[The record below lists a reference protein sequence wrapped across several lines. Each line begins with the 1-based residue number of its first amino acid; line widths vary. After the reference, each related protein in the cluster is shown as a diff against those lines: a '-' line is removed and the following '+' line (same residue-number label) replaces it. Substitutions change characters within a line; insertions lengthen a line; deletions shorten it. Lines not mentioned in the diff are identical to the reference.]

1 MAKRKRS
8 TKACSA
14 TTVRFKTKRGKTIAF
29 KGHSGAGCG
38 PRPQPKTGHLRHY
51 KAAFKAAAKPCK
63 GKPRGAFLN
72 CMKTQTPR

>member
-8 TKACSA
+8 TKACHR
-14 TTVRFKTKRGKTIAF
+14 TTIKFKTKRGKTIAF
-29 KGHSGAGCG
+29 SGKTGAGCG
-38 PRPQPKTGHLRHY
+38 PRPKPKTGHLRHF
-51 KAAFKAAAKPCK
+51 KAAFKAAAKHCK